1 MLDEIGSFIA
11 TVGLPAALCC
21 FFVWHSSKR
30 QQKTDDRIDELEQWV
45 RGELVDIINKS
56 NDTITAN
63 TSVMKNNMEVMRD
76 IDKLLRRSGDLESA
90 EDLP

>member
-1 MLDEIGSFIA
+1 MIDEVGNFIG

-45 RGELVDIINKS
+45 RGELVDIINNS
-56 NDTITAN
+56 NDTIKSNTA
-63 TSVMKNNMEVMRD
+63 VMRDNMEVMKD
-76 IDKLLRRSGDLESA
+76 IDQILKRSGEHQSA
-90 EDLP
+90 EELT